1 MLRKIKLLKSNNI
14 ILLSLL
20 ITGLSYSQDQHSI
33 NLTTDNMIFQNGRF
47 YGGVEF
53 DNKFTN
59 GVYVRPQIH
68 YADLNGKDYLET
80 SSGIGWHVA
89 LNRFETTQF
98 IAVLN

>member
-1 MLRKIKLLKSNNI
+1 
-14 ILLSLL
+14 
-20 ITGLSYSQDQHSI
+20 
-33 NLTTDNMIFQNGRF
+33 MIFQNGRF

-59 GVYVRPQIH
+59 GVYVRQIH

-89 LNRFETTQF
+89 LNRFET
-98 IAVLN
+98 IL